1 MELNRVIQTLRVSLQ
16 DLNNEVYDE
25 SVIIE
30 GIWEAIQAYSYYRGT
45 TKRVGESKLQVP
57 AIAGALGI
65 SVIGGN
71 YLPGDTITIDVLGQF
86 PERVTVTSVEVAPP
100 SGFNSNLIDTI
111 LFSPALQYSHPKQAL
126 VIPNEFGVKITSG
139 LTYFPLPRD
148 FIKFDKHSLDDAL
161 GVQTTSEK
169 GIGYFDAVYT
179 ISEQYSWLGWGY
191 RTDFGGIW
199 SGGYYPFIGNPLD
212 NPNGGVNSSSFPS
225 NTTLTVSRT
234 DRPFLRVS
242 PMATGSTYLD
252 CTYIGTPALDDI
264 PDNELIGIVS
274 YARYFALSSRAA
286 KIGSMMDYS
295 EADVSEHPS
304 STAQMLLVQ
313 AKESL
318 EQFHRHFRLHPY
330 ITSG

>member
-1 MELNRVIQTLRVSLQ
+1 MELNRVIQTLRASLQ
-16 DLNNEVYDE
+16 DLNNQIYDE

-45 TKRVGESKLQVP
+45 TKRIGESKLQVP
-57 AIAGALGI
+57 ALAGASSI

-86 PERVTVTSVEVAPP
+86 PEKAVVSTIEAATPTGFNPNIIDTVTLTNSLQ
-100 SGFNSNLIDTI
+100 FN
-111 LFSPALQYSHPKQAL
+111 HPKQAL
-126 VIPNEFGVKITSG
+126 VVPQNFGVKITAG
-139 LTYFPLPRD
+139 NTYFPLPRD
-148 FIKFDKHSLDDAL
+148 FIKFDKASLDGAL
-161 GVQTTSEK
+161 GVQTTAEK
-169 GIGYFDAVYT
+169 GLGYYDSVYT

-199 SGGYYPFIGNPLD
+199 SGGFYPFIGNPLD
-212 NPNGGVNSSSFPS
+212 NPNSGENTATYPV
-225 NTTLTVSRT
+225 NTTITVSRT
-234 DRPFLRVS
+234 DRPFIRIS
-242 PMATGSTYLD
+242 PAAASTSYLD
-252 CTYIGTPALDDI
+252 CVYNGVPALEDI
-264 PDNELIGIVS
+264 SDNELIGLVS

-286 KIGSMMDYS
+286 KIGSMLDYS

-304 STAQMLLVQ
+304 STSQMLLVQ